1 MLQDLTGFHLDYAIS
16 ILDTFGIEVILKE
29 TNFSKFSRNGLKR
42 IVRQRYTA
50 NNVLELTV
58 AYF

>member
-1 MLQDLTGFHLDYAIS
+1 MLQDLTGFHLDCAID
-16 ILDTFGIEVILKE
+16 ILDTLGIDFILNE
-29 TNFSKFSRNGLKR
+29 TDYSKFSRNGLKR

-50 NNVLELTV
+50 NNVLEITV